1 MLNKLQCKL
10 GDKQGSRHSSVAE
23 TEVTVALTIF
33 IVLTST
39 NCIMEYINNN

>member
-23 TEVTVALTIF
+23 IEVTVVLSTFTALTA
-33 IVLTST
+33 T
-39 NCIMEYINNN
+39 NCNMK